1 MALAGTERSP
11 SRSARCFES
20 LATTRAN
27 GYNGSMVERRRRT
40 GTFEIE
46 RTTGSH
52 EVLDRLFVYGTLRSG
67 QTARSLIAN
76 SIKRSA
82 PARCTGQIY
91 AFPMGYPGYVEVPGG
106 QVVGEVIWLA
116 DLAATFGLLD
126 AYEGDDFA
134 RVIKQV
140 TVTADA
146 QPGLAAGDQIW
157 TWIYTLADP
166 SAVQHGALI
175 EDGDWV
181 RYWTEQG

>member
-1 MALAGTERSP
+1 
-11 SRSARCFES
+11 
-20 LATTRAN
+20 
-27 GYNGSMVERRRRT
+27 MVERRRRT
-40 GTFEIE
+40 GTFEVE

-76 SIKRSA
+76 SIKRSI
-82 PARCTGQIY
+82 PARCPGQLY
-91 AFPMGYPGYVEVPGG
+91 AFPMGYPGYVEVAGG
-106 QVVGEVIWLA
+106 EVVGEVIWLT

-126 AYEGDDFA
+126 AYEGDEFA

-140 TVTADA
+140 RVLAEA
-146 QPGLAAGDQIW
+146 PEPGLQVGDQIW
-157 TWIYTLADP
+157 TWIYALANP
-166 SAVQHGALI
+166 STIQHGSLI